1 MDLAKYTALFLEE
14 ATEHL
19 VEMGRCLLVL
29 EKTPDDG
36 EAIAEVFRFAH
47 GIKGMAASLEMDS
60 ITELA
65 HALEDFMD
73 RFRSRGCVDPVNGV
87 PLLFQGLDGLERMVA
102 VVRETGAAPP
112 PDEALVAMF
121 HDALARG
128 EGEPPKK
135 G

>member
-19 VEMGRCLLVL
+19 SEMGRCLLVL
-29 EKTPDDG
+29 EKAPDDG
-36 EAIAEVFRFAH
+36 DAIDEVFRFAH

-60 ITELA
+60 ITELS
-65 HALEDFMD
+65 HALEDLMD
-73 RFRSRGCVDPVNGV
+73 QYRASGRVDPVVGV

-112 PDEALVAMF
+112 LDEALT
-121 HDALARG
+121 ALIQEAVG
-128 EGEPPKK
+128 TGEPPKK
-135 G
+135 V